1 MNRKRFLAA
10 LVVLATAIT
19 VFSLTRPTQPTTKAN
34 VAQGAAGQPPAPDL
48 PDQVAYRHLFRYVTA
63 IKQKGDELEK
73 QGKDA
78 SSYRTHFKRIANL
91 SDYHARLLDQVAA
104 QYMAEVQPVNARAH
118 ALAEAYKAQY
128 PGGKV
133 PHGEKP
139 APPPAELKQLGEER
153 DAITLRYRDNL
164 RNAFGDGEFNNFH
177 NNFVKRRI
185 AQDIQQAGN
194 NQ

>member
-1 MNRKRFLAA
+1 MNRRTFAA
-10 LVVLATAIT
+10 ILSVIAMTVT
-19 VFSLTRPTQPTTKAN
+19 VFSFTTRTRP
-34 VAQGAAGQPPAPDL
+34 VAGPAQASAQAPDL
-48 PDQVAYRHLFRYVTA
+48 PDQVAYRHLFRYVNA
-63 IKQKGDELEK
+63 IKKKAEEAEQ

-78 SSYRTHFKRIANL
+78 TSYRTHFKRIANL
-91 SDYHARLLDQVAA
+91 SDYHAQVLNDVAT
-104 QYMAEVQPVNARAH
+104 QYMIEVQSVEARAR

-139 APPPAELKQLGEER
+139 APPPAELKQLREER
-153 DAITLRYRDNL
+153 DAITLRHRDNL
-164 RNAFGDGEFNNFH
+164 RNAFGDGEFDNFH

-185 AQDIQQAGN
+185 AQDIQQAGD